1 MIRHVSNP
9 SDRLHAVKFYDTS
22 ASLCRT
28 VAEFIGA
35 GLAIG
40 QPALLIATAEHSPA
54 ILSQLDS
61 RGLNTTRLQGQGLLV
76 VLDAAETLALFMS
89 DGMPHPGRF
98 SDVAVNALAQLWD
111 GRRDCTIR
119 AYGEMV
125 DVLWKQ
131 GQDVAAIRLE
141 MLWNKLALTND
152 FSLLCGYSMGNFYKD
167 TGRCAIHHQHTH
179 VISEHGEFVPVRQ
192 PGVAGALIP

>member
-1 MIRHVSNP
+1 MIRHVA
-9 SDRLHAVKFYDTS
+9 DRLDHLHAVKFYDTP

-35 GLAIG
+35 GLNSG
-40 QPALLIATAEHSPA
+40 EPALVIATAEHTAA
-54 ILSQLDS
+54 ILNRLDS
-61 RGLNTTRLQGQGLLV
+61 RGLNTPRLQQEGSLV
-76 VLDAAETLALFMS
+76 LLDAAKTLALFMV
-89 DGMPHPGRF
+89 DGMPHPARF
-98 SDVAVNALAQLWD
+98 SEVAVSALAQLWD
-111 GRRDCTIR
+111 GRPDSTVR

-141 MLWNKLALTND
+141 MLWNKLAFTND

-167 TGRCAIHHQHTH
+167 AGRCAIHHQHTH
-179 VISEHGEFVPVRQ
+179 VISEHGEFVRVPQ
-192 PGVAGALIP
+192 PGVTNALPR